1 MLRGAGLSLRVVF
14 LTLSG
19 CPLVGVVG
27 AGVVPVAGR
36 VALAPSEGITG
47 EALVAQVPIEPVVVV
62 PIKHRLMETA
72 SVAKGGEGGGGEAHV
87 QLSD

>member
-1 MLRGAGLSLRVVF
+1 M
-14 LTLSG
+14 
-19 CPLVGVVG
+19 G

-62 PIKHRLMETA
+62 PIKHWLMETA
-72 SVAKGGEGGGGEAHV
+72 SVAEGGEGGGGEAHAYISAGWLRWFTLV
-87 QLSD
+87 YPQLVDNFG